1 MEATTTATDLE
12 RRKKVRVRLRP
23 DLSITVQKYEGRTY
37 YVVKDPV
44 SLRYYRFKEQ
54 ERFLLDL
61 MDGEHTLE
69 DAQKAFEQRFRP
81 ERLTLED
88 LEQFAS
94 QLLSAGLAQNESPNA
109 GKQLFDRF
117 KKRRRRKLVQ
127 SLLNILYIKVP
138 LYDPDA
144 VLTKMLPPL
153 RFIFT
158 AWFGVLSV
166 GVMLAALLLVASQW
180 NTFIAKLPSYHE
192 FFSFKTLLWLWVA
205 LGLVKIIHEFGHG
218 LSCKAY
224 GGEVH
229 EMGLLFLV
237 FSPCLY
243 CNVSDAWTLPSK
255 WKRII
260 ISAAGIYVE
269 LLIASLA
276 TFVWWVTDSGTFLNN
291 LCMSL
296 MVVCSVSTIVFN
308 ANPLMRFDGYYI
320 LADWIEIPNLRDRSN
335 RLLQSLALQYCLGIE
350 TPPEPYMTRTRQVLF
365 VVYAIASYLYRW
377 LITFSILYFMY
388 TFLKPYKLGAISFLL
403 GTAAVA
409 TMIGH
414 PAYRLIK
421 AIRRRGRLP
430 DMKPVRVGLT
440 VGVVLTVLFVI
451 LFVPFRVRVEA
462 LAVIRV
468 EPGRFQKVT
477 VPDAGGFL
485 QELLVVDGQRV
496 RAGDPI
502 AVLANP
508 ELELKLKL
516 NQKEQGFHLAQLS
529 ALGALIRDSAQ
540 ETRAASDYQ
549 TALLELQALQKQH
562 QNLKEQWDALVVKAP
577 RAGRVMK
584 LVRPEEQGKMQERG
598 TVLCEIGDDQALQA
612 VILVEPADRNLV
624 ARQSKAWIRVH
635 GREYRTWRGTVTEVS
650 EVEAKDIPPALSNV
664 AGGEVPAT
672 EDPETKTLKPQ
683 QQHYLIAVNFDRI
696 TPEDAIHPG
705 AMGRV
710 KIEAGSQTLWWRF
723 RRYLVRTF
731 NWGL

>member
-696 TPEDAIHPG
+696 SPEDAIHPG